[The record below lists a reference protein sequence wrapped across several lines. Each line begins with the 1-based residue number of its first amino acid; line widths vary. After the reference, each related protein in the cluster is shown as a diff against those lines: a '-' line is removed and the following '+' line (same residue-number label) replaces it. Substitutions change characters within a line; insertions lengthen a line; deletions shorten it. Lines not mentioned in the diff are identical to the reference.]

1 MKELLVIEPGWYV
14 DKYPDEIGLIQLDDY
29 FKLSAEVPQFEGHTN
44 WDHPNA
50 LYLDKLATDLFKLS
64 QGKPVIINTKNE
76 RLNPNYKKT
85 NKRIPIEF
93 QPKPIMLVE
102 GYLVLWDKQI
112 RNLLNTSIWLEASHD
127 TRWKR
132 RLHFK
137 YLEYEKNVLIP
148 MYKQFAEPTKQYAN
162 HIINVSNLTKEQVFK
177 VVSGIISQVTTSKI
191 WPKSSFVPTSYEKSS
206 YFWDFW
212 HFPPWP
218 WVVFETG

>member
-1 MKELLVIEPGWYV
+1 MKPVFIGIAGGTGSGKSTLCTTLQ

-191 WPKSSFVPTSYEKSS
+191 
-206 YFWDFW
+206 
-212 HFPPWP
+212 
-218 WVVFETG
+218 